1 MTNPVPALNWKMLA
15 NLRANLQEFKR
26 QQQIFNQIVPQLTE
40 AFVALIPLPNKR
52 SLSTPT
58 TNQTQGTVSKWL
70 LPEEADVL
78 KRLKDAAVDPN
89 GGLKNVEA
97 FAQLLNAITNAL
109 MEHWGSLPP
118 EMQQQLVTVTQPML
132 DLLTPAGTNATHNVS
147 IKFTHVSTR
156 SLFSSRQLLSNA
168 KTVWVLIQNLNKTFE
183 HLNQLFV
190 ALLKLA
196 RTVQRLNDRD
206 LKVAEFRRKLAA
218 EPNWGRVAQLER
230 NQAAIVQIQARHQK
244 DEQMTQEEKERAVLE
259 FELFKK
265 IIDDSRAPGNKLYT
279 NE

>member
-1 MTNPVPALNWKMLA
+1 MTNPVPALNWRMLA

-26 QQQIFNQIVPQLTE
+26 QQQIFNQIFPQLTE
-40 AFVALIPLPNKR
+40 AFVALIPLPNQR

-70 LPEEADVL
+70 SPEEADVL
-78 KRLKDAAVDPN
+78 KRLKNAAVDPN

-97 FAQLLNAITNAL
+97 FAQLLSATSTAL
-109 MEHWGSLPP
+109 MEHWGSLPL

-132 DLLTPAGTNATHNVS
+132 DLLTADTNATHNVL
-147 IKFTHVSTR
+147 IKSTHVSTR
-156 SLFSSRQLLSNA
+156 SLFSSRRLLSNA
-168 KTVWVLIQNLNKTFE
+168 KTVWVLIQNLNKTFD

-218 EPNWGRVAQLER
+218 EPNWDRVAQLER
-230 NQAAIVQIQARHQK
+230 NQAAIAQIQARHQK
-244 DEQMTQEEKERAVLE
+244 DEQMTQEEKKRAALE